1 MTTYSKETNVDSNN
15 NNTLW
20 SIITLVV
27 LVVATIA
34 ANWLGFQ
41 ANTDTGNIANE
52 TFNNSNYFF
61 PATYVFT
68 TIWPVIYAG
77 IIGLAIFQALPAH
90 RDDPRLRAAAPW
102 LMINL
107 ILNGLWVWIFGQE
120 WFITTLPVM
129 FVLVATGVIAYSKWE
144 IGQTKVG
151 TVERILQ
158 ITFSIYLAWL
168 TVATVANIASAL
180 IAGGWNG
187 FGLSPETWGVIM
199 LLVGAVLAIFLY
211 RTFYR
216 DWVFLLVYVYAYV
229 GIIVRYSDVQPI
241 LIAASAGA
249 AVLLAVF
256 IWDMVTRQ
264 RARAQLQTA

>member
-1 MTTYSKETNVDSNN
+1 MTTYSKDTTVSSNN

-27 LVVATIA
+27 LVAATIA

-41 ANTDTGNIANE
+41 ANTDTGNIANQ
-52 TFNNSNYFF
+52 TFNDSNYFF

-77 IIGLAIFQALPAH
+77 ILGWAVYQALPAN
-90 RDDPRLRAAAPW
+90 RDNPRLRAAAPW
-102 LMINL
+102 LMVNL
-107 ILNGLWVWIFGQE
+107 ILNALWVWVFGMQM
-120 WFITTLPVM
+120 FVTTLPIM
-129 FVLVATGVIAYSKWE
+129 AVLVITGAIIYGKLE
-144 IGQTKVG
+144 IGQTKVP
-151 TVERILQ
+151 TWERILQ
-158 ITFSIYLAWL
+158 IPYSIYFAWL
-168 TVATVANIASAL
+168 TVAAVANGASAL
-180 IAGGWNG
+180 IAAGWNG

-199 LLVGAVLAIFLY
+199 LLVGAALAVFLY

-229 GIIVRYSDVQPI
+229 GIIVRYADVQPI

-249 AVLLAVF
+249 AVLLGVF
-256 IWDMVTRQ
+256 IWDMVIRR
-264 RARAQLQTA
+264 RAGQLQTA